1 MKPEKMTSDLTIPN
15 FTNETLLSDK
25 DFATKLSQKLDI
37 TVKSSEKTFLK
48 NTRNFFKDS
57 LKKTKK
63 FLPT

>member
-37 TVKSSEKTFLK
+37 TVKSSEKL
-48 NTRNFFKDS
+48 S
-57 LKKTKK
+57 
-63 FLPT
+63 